1 MFFQQFKVV
10 GLGCLSYMIGCPQDG
25 RVVVVDPKRDIK
37 DYLVTA
43 KQNKMKISHIIET
56 HVHAD
61 HVSGAMELRQ
71 ATGAPIHLGA
81 GSPVFYDHVQLNES
95 DIITI
100 GSVKLQ
106 VIFTPGHTPN
116 SISLAI
122 ADLSRGEP
130 AQMLLTGDLLFVGSI
145 GRPDLAGN
153 ELLDEQIK
161 NLYNSLYTKLS
172 RFGDYVEIYPA
183 HGEGS
188 LCGAGLSAKP
198 SSTLGYERH
207 TNPYLKLSREE
218 FKKALGQ
225 SRPHRPQNFSSIIET
240 NRQGATI
247 EEELPVPR
255 QKNPAAIAKYLHD
268 SEQYI
273 LVDLRE
279 AAAFGGAHIPDS
291 LNIGLSTNSATWMGN
306 VVDTEK
312 KIILLADSREQ
323 ISQAIA
329 GFRRVGYDQIIGYCL
344 GLSDWILSGRK
355 TGFLPQ
361 ISVHSL
367 QEVLTK
373 YGNHTV
379 IDVRTPTE
387 WQAGHLDGAI
397 HLPLPQLITEGINL
411 DVNSHVSVI
420 CGSGYRSNIAG
431 SMLKTNGYGHVYSVI
446 GGMMA
451 WRMAGFKL
459 TL

>member
-1 MFFQQFKVV
+1 MFFQQFKVD

-43 KQNKMKISHIIET
+43 RQNKMKISHIIET

-61 HVSGAMELRQ
+61 HISGAMELQQ
-71 ATGAPIHLGA
+71 ATGAPIYIGD
-81 GSPVFYDHVQLNES
+81 GSPVFYNHHPLN
-95 DIITI
+95 DGDNFTI
-100 GSVKLQ
+100 GSMKLQ
-106 VIFTPGHTPN
+106 VVSTPGHTPHA
-116 SISLAI
+116 ISLAI
-122 ADLSRGEP
+122 ADLSRGELP
-130 AQMLLTGDLLFVGSI
+130 QMLLTGDLLFVGSI

-153 ELLDEQIK
+153 ELLDDQIK

-198 SSTLGYERH
+198 SSTMGYERQ

-218 FKKALGQ
+218 FKKYLGQ
-225 SRPHRPQNFSSIIET
+225 NQPHRPQNFSAIIET
-240 NRQGATI
+240 NRQGAAL

-255 QKNPAAIAKYLHD
+255 PKNPATIANYLQD
-268 SEQYI
+268 PEQYV

-279 AAAFGGAHIPDS
+279 AAAFGGAHIPGS
-291 LNIGLSTNSATWMGN
+291 LNIGLSLNSATWMGN

-312 KIILLADSREQ
+312 KILLLADSQEQ

-329 GFRRVGYDQIIGYCL
+329 SFRRVGYDQIIGYCL
-344 GLSDWILSGRK
+344 GLSGWILSGRK

-361 ISVHSL
+361 ISVHAL

-379 IDVRTPTE
+379 IDVRTPAE
-387 WQAGHLDGAI
+387 WEGGHIEGAV
-397 HLPLPQLITEGINL
+397 HLPLQQLIAEGIGL
-411 DVNSHVSVI
+411 DLNDHISVI
-420 CGSGYRSNIAG
+420 CGSGYRSNMAG
-431 SMLKTNGYGHVYSVI
+431 SMLKTKGYTNVYSVI
-446 GGMMA
+446 GGMTA
-451 WRMAGFKL
+451 WRMAGFKMAS
-459 TL
+459 

>member
-25 RVVVVDPKRDIK
+25 RVVVVDPQRDIK

-71 ATGAPIHLGA
+71 ATGAPVHLGA
-81 GSPVFYDHVQLNES
+81 GSPVFYDHVQLNEG
-95 DIITI
+95 DIINI

-106 VIFTPGHTPN
+106 VIFTPGHTPHA
-116 SISLAI
+116 ISLAI
-122 ADLSRGEP
+122 ADLSRGELP
-130 AQMLLTGDLLFVGSI
+130 QMLLTGDLLFVGSI

-161 NLYNSLYTKLS
+161 NLYNSLQTKLS

-218 FKKALGQ
+218 FKKTIEQ
-225 SRPHRPQNFSSIIET
+225 NQPHRPQNFSSIIET
-240 NRQGATI
+240 NRQGAAI
-247 EEELPVPR
+247 EEELPVSR
-255 QKNPAAIAKYLHD
+255 QKNPAAIANYLHD
-268 SEQYI
+268 PEQYT

-291 LNIGLSTNSATWMGN
+291 LNIGLSPNSATWMGN

-312 KIILLADSREQ
+312 KIVLLADSHEQ
-323 ISQAIA
+323 ISQAIVS
-329 GFRRVGYDQIIGYCL
+329 FRRVGYDQIIGYCL

-361 ISVHSL
+361 ISVHAL

-379 IDVRTPTE
+379 IDVRTPAE
-387 WQAGHLDGAI
+387 WQAGHLEGAI
-397 HLPLPQLITEGINL
+397 HLPLPQLITEGIKL
-411 DVNSHVSVI
+411 DVNSHISVI

-431 SMLKTNGYGHVYSVI
+431 SMLKTNGYEHVYSVI

-459 TL
+459 AL

>member
-1 MFFQQFKVV
+1 
-10 GLGCLSYMIGCPQDG
+10 MIGCPQDG
-25 RVVVVDPKRDIK
+25 RVIVVDPKRDIK

-43 KQNKMKISHIIET
+43 KQHKMKISHIIET

-61 HVSGAMELRQ
+61 HISGAMELQQ
-71 ATGAPIHLGA
+71 ATGAPIYIGA
-81 GSPVFYDHVQLNES
+81 GSPVFYDQQPLNDGDTFTS
-95 DIITI
+95 
-100 GSVKLQ
+100 GSVKIQ
-106 VIFTPGHTPN
+106 IIATPGHTPHA
-116 SISLAI
+116 ISLAI
-122 ADLSRGEP
+122 TDLSRGELP
-130 AQMLLTGDLLFVGSI
+130 QMLLTGDLLFVGSI

-153 ELLDEQIK
+153 ELLDEQIR

-207 TNPYLKLSREE
+207 TNPYLKLNREE
-218 FKKALGQ
+218 FKKALQ
-225 SRPHRPQNFSSIIET
+225 QNQPHRPQNFSSIIET
-240 NRQGATI
+240 NQHGAAI

-255 QKNPAAIAKYLHD
+255 QKNPAAIANYLQD
-268 SEQYI
+268 PEQYA

-279 AAAFGGAHIPDS
+279 AAAFGGAHIPGS
-291 LNIGLSTNSATWMGN
+291 LNIGLSPNSATWMGN

-312 KIILLADSREQ
+312 KIVLLADSQEQ
-323 ISQAIA
+323 ISRAIVS
-329 GFRRVGYDQIIGYCL
+329 FRRVGYDQIIGYCL
-344 GLSDWILSGRK
+344 GLSDWILSGRE

-361 ISVHSL
+361 ISVHAL
-367 QEVLTK
+367 QKVLTK

-387 WQAGHLDGAI
+387 WQAGHLENAT
-397 HLPLPQLITEGINL
+397 HLPLPQLIAEGINL
-411 DVNSHVSVI
+411 DLNDHISVI

-431 SMLKTNGYGHVYSVI
+431 SMLKTKGYTNIYSVI
-446 GGMMA
+446 GGMTAWKMA
-451 WRMAGFKL
+451 DFNH
-459 TL
+459 

>member
-1 MFFQQFKVV
+1 MFFQQFKVT
-10 GLGCLSYMIGCPQDG
+10 GLGCLSYIIGCPQDG
-25 RVVVVDPKRDIK
+25 RGIVVDPKRDIK

-61 HVSGAMELRQ
+61 HISGAMELRQ
-71 ATGAPIHLGA
+71 ATGAPIYIGA
-81 GSPVFYDHVQLNES
+81 GSPVFYEHQPLN
-95 DIITI
+95 DGDTFTI
-100 GSVKLQ
+100 GSVNMQ
-106 VIFTPGHTPN
+106 VIATPGHTPH
-116 SISLAI
+116 SISLAV
-122 ADLSRGEP
+122 ADLSRSKLP
-130 AQMLLTGDLLFVGSI
+130 QMLLTGDLLFVGSI

-218 FKKALGQ
+218 FKKALEQ
-225 SRPHRPQNFSSIIET
+225 NQPHRPQNFSSIIET
-240 NRQGATI
+240 NRHGAAI

-255 QKNPAAIAKYLHD
+255 QKNPAAIANYLQNP
-268 SEQYI
+268 EQYT

-279 AAAFGGAHIPDS
+279 AASFGGAHIPGS
-291 LNIGLSTNSATWMGN
+291 LNIGLSPNSATWMGN
-306 VVDTEK
+306 VVDTKK
-312 KIILLADSREQ
+312 KIVLLADSQEQ

-329 GFRRVGYDQIIGYCL
+329 SFRRVGYDQIIGYSL
-344 GLSDWILSGRK
+344 GLSDWILNGRE

-361 ISVHSL
+361 ISVHAL
-367 QEVLTK
+367 QKVLTK

-387 WQAGHLDGAI
+387 WQAGHLENAI
-397 HLPLPQLITEGINL
+397 HLPLPQLIAEGITLELN
-411 DVNSHVSVI
+411 DHISVI

-431 SMLKTNGYGHVYSVI
+431 SMLKTKGYKNVYSVI

-451 WRMAGFKL
+451 WRMADFKMAS
-459 TL
+459 

>member
-1 MFFQQFKVV
+1 MFFQQFKVG

-61 HVSGAMELRQ
+61 HVSGALELQQ

-81 GSPVFYDHVQLNES
+81 GSPVFYDHVQFNEG
-95 DIITI
+95 DIINI
-100 GSVKLQ
+100 GSVKMQ
-106 VIFTPGHTPN
+106 VIFTPGHTPQ

-122 ADLSRGEP
+122 ADLSRGELP
-130 AQMLLTGDLLFVGSI
+130 QMLLTGDLLFVGSI
-145 GRPDLAGN
+145 GRPDLAGSEMLN
-153 ELLDEQIK
+153 EQIK

-198 SSTLGYERH
+198 SSTLGYERQ

-218 FKKALGQ
+218 FKKAIEQ
-225 SRPHRPQNFSSIIET
+225 SQPHRPQNFSYIIES
-240 NRQGATI
+240 NRQGAII

-255 QKNPAAIAKYLHD
+255 QKNPAAIARYLQD
-268 SEQYI
+268 PEQYA

-279 AAAFGGAHIPDS
+279 AVAFGGAHIPGS
-291 LNIGLSTNSATWMGN
+291 LNIGMSPNSATWMGN
-306 VVDTEK
+306 VVDPEK
-312 KIILLADSREQ
+312 KIVLLADSQEQ
-323 ISQAIA
+323 IFQAISS
-329 GFRRVGYDQIIGYCL
+329 FRRVGYNQIIGYSI

-361 ISVHSL
+361 ISVHAL

-379 IDVRTPTE
+379 IDVRTPAE
-387 WQAGHLDGAI
+387 WEEGHLENAI
-397 HLPLPQLITEGINL
+397 HLPLPQLITAGITL
-411 DVNSHVSVI
+411 DQDTHISVI

-431 SMLKTNGYGHVYSVI
+431 SILKTNGYEHVYSVI

-451 WRMAGFKL
+451 WRMAGFKMAL
-459 TL
+459 

>member
-1 MFFQQFKVV
+1 MFFQQFKVM

-25 RVVVVDPKRDIK
+25 QVIVVDPKRDIK
-37 DYLVTA
+37 DYLLTA

-61 HVSGAMELRQ
+61 HISGARELQQ
-71 ATGAPIHLGA
+71 ATGATIYIGA
-81 GSPVFYDHVQLNES
+81 GSPVFYDHQPLKDQ
-95 DIITI
+95 DIFSI
-100 GSVKLQ
+100 GNVKMQ
-106 VIFTPGHTPN
+106 IIATPGHTPH

-122 ADLSRGEP
+122 ADLSRSDLP
-130 AQMLLTGDLLFVGSI
+130 QMLLTGDLLFVGSI
-145 GRPDLAGN
+145 GRPDLAGS
-153 ELLDEQIK
+153 ELLDEQIR

-218 FKKALGQ
+218 FKKALEQ
-225 SRPHRPQNFSSIIET
+225 NQPHRPQNFSYIIES
-240 NRQGATI
+240 NRQGAVI
-247 EEELPVPR
+247 EEKLPVPR
-255 QKNPAAIAKYLHD
+255 QKNPTAIASYLQD
-268 SEQYI
+268 PEQYA

-279 AAAFGGAHIPDS
+279 AAAFGGAHIPGS
-291 LNIGLSTNSATWMGN
+291 LNIGLSPNSATWLGN
-306 VVDTEK
+306 VINPEK
-312 KIILLADSREQ
+312 NIILLADSQEQ
-323 ISQAIA
+323 ILQAIA
-329 GFRRVGYDQIIGYCL
+329 SFRRVGYDQIIGYCL
-344 GLSDWILSGRK
+344 GLSDWILNGRE

-361 ISVHSL
+361 ISIHAL
-367 QEVLTK
+367 QKVLTK

-379 IDVRTPTE
+379 IDVRTPRE
-387 WQAGHLDGAI
+387 WQAGHLEKAI
-397 HLPLPQLITEGINL
+397 PLPLPQLIAEGITL
-411 DVNSHVSVI
+411 DLNDHISVI

-431 SMLKTNGYGHVYSVI
+431 SMLKSKGYKNVYSVI

-451 WRMAGFKL
+451 WKRAGFKMA
-459 TL
+459 